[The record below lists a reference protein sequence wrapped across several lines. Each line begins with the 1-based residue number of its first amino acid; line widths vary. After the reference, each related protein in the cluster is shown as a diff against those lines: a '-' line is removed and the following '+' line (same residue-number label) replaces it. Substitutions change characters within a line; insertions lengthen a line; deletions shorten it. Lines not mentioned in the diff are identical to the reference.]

1 MKQKFKIDYDIVVIG
16 SGFSGSILAR
26 LFAEQQNKK
35 ILLLE
40 KRNHFGGN
48 MFDYYDEG
56 ILVQKYGPHTFHTN
70 KDHVYDFISK
80 YAKMIPYKLTY
91 RAILKGIPVPCPFN
105 FETIRMLYN
114 PEDAEIL
121 IEELK
126 ISYIG
131 REAVPIFELL
141 ESPNET
147 VRQYAKMLFEE
158 DFKPYTSKQWGKNPD
173 EIDESILKRVP
184 VILNSRDTYFNDKY
198 EAQPEFGFTNLLLNI
213 INHPNITCIKDVDAL
228 QFIEIINNQ
237 IIFDKELC
245 PVIYTGPLDALFQNK
260 FGQLPYRSLHFVN
273 KHLPVKSFQDTAIV
287 AYPKDVEYT
296 RITEYTKLPIQ
307 DVGERTFI
315 SYEYP
320 LQYNPLADK
329 GNEPFY
335 PIVSN
340 ENMEIYKLYLE
351 KAKQIKNLV
360 ICGRLAD
367 YKYYNMD
374 EVIDRTLNLY
384 ESIKGI

>member
-1 MKQKFKIDYDIVVIG
+1 MKQKFNINYDIVVIG

-26 LFAEQQNKK
+26 LFAEEQNKK
-35 ILLLE
+35 ILLIE

-48 MFDYYDEG
+48 MFDYLDDG

-80 YAKMIPYKLTY
+80 YAKMVPYKLTY

-126 ISYIG
+126 KSYIG

-141 ESPNET
+141 ESPNEI
-147 VRQYAKMLFEE
+147 VSLYAKMLFEE

-198 EAQPEFGFTNLLLNI
+198 EVQPEFGFTNLLLNI
-213 INHPNITCIKDVDAL
+213 IDHPNITCVKDVDAL

-237 IIFDKELC
+237 IIFDKKLC
-245 PVIYTGPLDALFQNK
+245 PVIYTGPIDALFQNE

>member
-1 MKQKFKIDYDIVVIG
+1 MQKFDIDYDIVIVG

-26 LFAEQQNKK
+26 LFAEEQNKK
-35 ILLLE
+35 ILLIE

-48 MFDYYDEG
+48 MYDYNDDG

-70 KDHVYDFISK
+70 REHIFKFISQ
-80 YAKMIPYKLTY
+80 YVNMIPYKLTY

-105 FETIRMLYN
+105 FETIKLLYN
-114 PEDAEIL
+114 PEDAIKL

-126 ISYIG
+126 ISYHG

-141 ESPNET
+141 ESENEII
-147 VRQYAKMLFEE
+147 RAYAKMLFEE

-184 VILNSRDTYFNDKY
+184 IILNSRNTYFNDIY
-198 EAQPEFGFTNLLLNI
+198 EAQPEFGFTHLMLNI
-213 INHPNITCIKDVDAL
+213 INHPNIKSIKGIDAL
-228 QFIEIINNQ
+228 NYLEIKGNKIY
-237 IIFDKELC
+237 FDGHKC
-245 PVIYTGPLDALFQNK
+245 PIIYTGPLDALFHNE
-260 FGQLPYRSLHFVN
+260 FGQLPYRSLDFVN
-273 KHLPVKSFQDTAIV
+273 THLPIKSFQDTAIV
-287 AYPKDVEYT
+287 AYPKNVDYT

-307 DVGERTFI
+307 DVGDRTFI

-320 LQYNPLADK
+320 LQYNQQAEK

-335 PIVSN
+335 PIISSQNSEV
-340 ENMEIYKLYLE
+340 YKLYLDR
-351 KAKQIKNLV
+351 AKQIENLI

-374 EVIDRTLNLY
+374 EVIERTLNLY